1 MHYTVGLDPFIKLET
16 DQQLPIV
23 PNDPENDF
31 PADCILEQQG
41 RGQNKRY
48 LVRWACRDPNTG
60 RRYENEWIKAS
71 GANAELEAEWIDWR
85 NAHPGQSKNVGD
97 EQHHAQRAP
106 KRKYYVI
113 DPSDSSEGEGTAPE
127 KHQRLHSPASAKRDQ
142 SANSGRLPSSLVE
155 QSERASST
163 YLSSHSQSNNAA
175 AQVQSSPSVY
185 IEAASPPKSPCR
197 VSVWIDNNIQS
208 NQQRYPSSSS
218 SGSTQRGT
226 SNASA
231 VARNI
236 WSSRHRQPLKE
247 KSSQYGSSA
256 DLNKRTIIPDS
267 QSYKESA
274 ATDDLHS
281 AISQAPDSQI
291 SLSSG
296 PNPSKAT
303 QSSPFRDVE
312 DSCLGKQRQ
321 LGIRESPTDRPIPE
335 SSRDSLQKS
344 QRLRPGEVQ
353 DKSLQ
358 NLDGTFENDFPNF
371 EGNLLSLRNPTG
383 YDKQPV
389 HSTPF
394 VDIVALGGGQPET
407 KKPQDVA
414 YILHPATQDNSVSSK
429 DVVLPLEGPATRSTF
444 GETLRD
450 LNIETPTTSSIPEPP
465 SHFDIQIQN
474 ESAQL
479 PLTEL
484 SGNDLSQERIKAS
497 SLILD
502 CSSKCS
508 SLGKSSSACIPHSP
522 TKMQGTGDACS
533 SSPSLNHTSTPP
545 GIFVTRGTSSG
556 TPAEKSA
563 LLTRPHPSSRR
574 QSPAPTSRG
583 QRSRASSPQ
592 LPDYP
597 PFKEQDV
604 QTIIPLPL
612 FKMPLV
618 HYKNQFEYER
628 DFLEKFISTAPEQ
641 VTEDQKQHAKELSA
655 VLSDFTLHQ
664 DLIGE
669 QPFTQLSQGGYGPK
683 QLAQWSVTVSSKF
696 RFLSSLFEIITA
708 LNVQRTILICVKPG
722 LPLKYVKDFLQG
734 SDVTYQCPLLENSA
748 EKNSPV
754 TVYLQSTQHL
764 SDFTIDDLDLIVG
777 LDETFRL
784 SDPDLQ
790 RLRRPRTNL
799 EMSSTPIIGLCVPLT
814 MEHMLRE
821 NEASTDTLESLQSL
835 LLCACQQ
842 RAQAGQNSKHIADP
856 AATAKHLAEAMH
868 APTRPF
874 FVPSISQIQIP
885 SLEGPSSQGLIDSDQ
900 TQGSSSVAPIKTKKR
915 SAPDSSPI
923 DQDIQHAKRQRA
935 SPSPNPPEATL
946 ATTEDDSTRVTDSA
960 NKHTDKTVSPIS
972 SHHGSLRDRI
982 ENLQT
987 RLATLRAENLTL
999 QRAVDVYRPQQ
1010 IALYTEN
1017 KELKNIA
1024 RDFEA
1029 LQLTSAT
1036 LNETNIAQRQQI
1048 REQRQRITQLESTLA
1063 GSSDPDVAE
1072 LGQLRETAREV
1083 EVLKKK
1089 LTSKD
1094 KDLTYIRDLYQE
1106 ASNAATENTY
1116 ERDVFAKELE
1126 TLRPRLEAAEATE
1139 RVALKRESNAA
1150 SANRMQNEIAK
1161 LRRQLKDRDA
1171 ENDALHASTER
1182 LARENEDLKERVG
1195 MGLHTRRAGSAQP
1208 GSRAASAQPG
1218 GREGARMAQGGVAM
1232 GRQLSGQGGVAMGRQ
1247 LSGQGGVAMG
1257 RQSSNPGGR
1266 ASSDLLR
1273 AAASHVVKT
1282 AGGSRNGSR
1291 QGSRQGSPGPKGRRS
1306 KLGQ

>member
-1 MHYTVGLDPFIKLET
+1 MASAALPKRILKETERLQSEPVPGISAVPHKDNLRYFEVTIDGPSQSPYEGGVFNLELFLPDDYPMTPPKIRFLTKIYHPNIDKLGRICLDVLKSNWSPALQIRTILLSIQALLGAPNPDDPLANDVAQHWKTNEPEAISEAKKWTKNYAMPQHNFCAYGSEDVGDMGSNKYLAQDT
-16 DQQLPIV
+16 GHLPIV

-60 RRYENEWIKAS
+60 R
-71 GANAELEAEWIDWR
+71 
-85 NAHPGQSKNVGD
+85 
-97 EQHHAQRAP
+97 
-106 KRKYYVI
+106 
-113 DPSDSSEGEGTAPE
+113 
-127 KHQRLHSPASAKRDQ
+127 
-142 SANSGRLPSSLVE
+142 
-155 QSERASST
+155 
-163 YLSSHSQSNNAA
+163 
-175 AQVQSSPSVY
+175 
-185 IEAASPPKSPCR
+185 
-197 VSVWIDNNIQS
+197 
-208 NQQRYPSSSS
+208 
-218 SGSTQRGT
+218 
-226 SNASA
+226 
-231 VARNI
+231 
-236 WSSRHRQPLKE
+236 RHRQPLKE

-312 DSCLGKQRQ
+312 DSCLGKQGQ
-321 LGIRESPTDRPIPE
+321 LGIRESPSDRPILE

-344 QRLRPGEVQ
+344 QRRRPGEVQ
-353 DKSLQ
+353 DKSPE
-358 NLDGTFENDFPNF
+358 NLDGTFEDDLPNF
-371 EGNLLSLRNPTG
+371 EGSLISLRNPTG
-383 YDKQPV
+383 YDKEPV
-389 HSTPF
+389 RSKPF
-394 VDIVALGGGQPET
+394 VDIVAQGGDQKET
-407 KKPQDVA
+407 KKPEDVA
-414 YILHPATQDNSVSSK
+414 YILHSATQDNSVSSK
-429 DVVLPLEGPATRSTF
+429 DFALPLEGPATRSTL
-444 GETLRD
+444 GETIRD
-450 LNIETPTTSSIPEPP
+450 LYIETPATSSIPEPP
-465 SHFDIQIQN
+465 SHVDIQTQN

-479 PLTEL
+479 SLTEL
-484 SGNDLSQERIKAS
+484 SGNTLSQERISAS

-508 SLGKSSSACIPHSP
+508 SLGKSACISHSS
-522 TKMQGTGDACS
+522 TKMQGRGDACT

-545 GIFVTRGTSSG
+545 GIFVNRGTSSG

-628 DFLEKFISTAPEQ
+628 DFLEKFVSTAPEQ
-641 VTEDQKQHAKELSA
+641 VTEDQKQHAKALSA

-708 LNVQRTILICVKPG
+708 LHVQRTILICVKPG
-722 LPLKYVKDFLQG
+722 LPLKYVKDFLHG
-734 SDVTYQCPLLENSA
+734 SDVTYQCPLLEKSA
-748 EKNSPV
+748 EKDSPV
-754 TVYLQSTQHL
+754 TVYLQSTEHL
-764 SDFTIDDLDLIVG
+764 SEFTIDNLDLIVG

-790 RLRRPRTNL
+790 RLRRQRTNP
-799 EMSSTPIIGLCVPLT
+799 EMPSTPIIGLCVPLS
-814 MEHMLRE
+814 MEHMIRE

-874 FVPSISQIQIP
+874 YVPSISQIQIP

-923 DQDIQHAKRQRA
+923 GQNPQHAKRQRA
-935 SPSPNPPEATL
+935 SPSPNPPEMTL

-960 NKHTDKTVSPIS
+960 NKHTDKTDSPTS
-972 SHHGSLRDRI
+972 SHHASLRDRI

-987 RLATLRAENLTL
+987 RLANLRAENLTL

-1036 LNETNIAQRQQI
+1036 LNEANIAQRQQI

-1094 KDLTYIRDLYQE
+1094 KDLAYIRDLYQE

-1116 ERDVFAKELE
+1116 ERDAFAKELE
-1126 TLRPRLEAAEATE
+1126 RLRPRLEAAEATE
-1139 RVALKRESNAA
+1139 RVALKRESNAE
-1150 SANRMQNEIAK
+1150 SAYRMQNEIAK